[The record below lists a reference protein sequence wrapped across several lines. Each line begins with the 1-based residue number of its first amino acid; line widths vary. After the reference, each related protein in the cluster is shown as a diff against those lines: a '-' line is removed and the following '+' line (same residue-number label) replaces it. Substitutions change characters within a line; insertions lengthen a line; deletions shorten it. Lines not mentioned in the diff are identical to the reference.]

1 MHYTPTASNAWKG
14 ICKAKNIIKEGLRKR
29 VRNGRNTSFW
39 TEPWIT
45 GENLAWYANVE
56 VPEEEHDAMVAD
68 YWDEERGWNDYL
80 FQGILPDEI
89 TDKLKACML
98 SNDNDAQD
106 ELFWEHEA
114 NGNFSVTSAYGLIQG
129 DIESLNDKGWERL
142 WQVKVPNKICTFLWL
157 VRHGRIMTN
166 HERKRRG
173 FIYYDQCQHC
183 LTIMED
189 INHLLRHCPKAME
202 VWRKLLPQTAI
213 NKFWNIDFLT
223 WFDLNVAGKGAF
235 SSVENG
241 PILFAIT
248 LWWIWRWRNEIIFKG
263 KSMDIDHK
271 IRWINMQVAESVRA
285 FEKISQPASNTHN
298 KVQRLIRW
306 TKPPDGW
313 TKMNIDGSRDTLTGH
328 ASCGGLL
335 RDVNG
340 NWLLGFKA
348 KVGHCSI
355 EEAEAWSILKGLK
368 TIWNHGYRK
377 VIIESDAKRVVDWIN
392 ASEYE
397 KSPTGMVANIINECR
412 KWLRMNWQIQLNY
425 VFREQN
431 KVADALARMALKSTN
446 DWMFLPQ
453 PESELLGLLND
464 DILGIPVSR
473 LVCTES

>member
-14 ICKAKNIIKEGLRKR
+14 ICKAKKIIKEELRKR

-56 VPEEEHDAMVAD
+56 VPEVEHDATVAD

-98 SNDNDAQD
+98 SNDNDARD
-106 ELFWEHEA
+106 ELFWEPEA
-114 NGNFSVTSAYGLIQG
+114 NRNFSVTLAYGLIQC
-129 DIESLNDKGWERL
+129 DIESHNDKGWERL
-142 WQVKVPNKICTFLWL
+142 WQVKVPNNIFTFLWL

-183 LTIMED
+183 LTTTED
-189 INHLLRHCPKAME
+189 INHLLRYCPKAME
-202 VWRKLLPQTAI
+202 VWSKYALITAI
-213 NKFWNIDFLT
+213 NQFWNIDFLT

-248 LWWIWRWRNEIIFKG
+248 LLWIWRWRNEIIFKG

-271 IRWINMQVAESVRA
+271 IRKKNMQVVESIRA
-285 FEKISQPASNTHN
+285 FEKISQPACTTHN

-313 TKMNIDGSRDTLTGH
+313 TKMNINGSRDTLTCH
-328 ASCGGLL
+328 ASWEDSSGMLTANGYLVLKQKLAIVPLKKRKPGVFL
-335 RDVNG
+335 R
-340 NWLLGFKA
+340 
-348 KVGHCSI
+348 
-355 EEAEAWSILKGLK
+355 GLK
-368 TIWNHGYRK
+368 LFG
-377 VIIESDAKRVVDWIN
+377 IICQTR
-392 ASEYE
+392 
-397 KSPTGMVANIINECR
+397 C
-412 KWLRMNWQIQLNY
+412 
-425 VFREQN
+425 
-431 KVADALARMALKSTN
+431 
-446 DWMFLPQ
+446 
-453 PESELLGLLND
+453 GLD
-464 DILGIPVSR
+464 
-473 LVCTES
+473 